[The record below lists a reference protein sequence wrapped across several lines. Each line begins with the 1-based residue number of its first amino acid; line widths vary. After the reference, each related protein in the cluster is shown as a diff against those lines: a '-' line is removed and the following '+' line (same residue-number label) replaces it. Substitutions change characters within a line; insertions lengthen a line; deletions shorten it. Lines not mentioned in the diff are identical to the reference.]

1 MASPVRFFWRKAG
14 DCMKYQRNPEAPKAL
29 RLTAG
34 SDRTLAGAGEA
45 VRLWGLAENT
55 GDTAL
60 PGFRLR
66 LCLPEELTGTGG
78 DGERPLCGL
87 APGERAMVWRTVSGQ
102 PGGPLPVSL
111 TAEGEGWSASSEPL
125 QLWLTDRSCCR
136 KAAGC
141 TMEEALAARGLS
153 GLFGL
158 SELETALLLEYL
170 SRKRP
175 CEGEPWAL

>member
-14 DCMKYQRNPEAPKAL
+14 DCMKYQRNPEAPEAL

-55 GDTAL
+55 GNTAL

-87 APGERAMVWRTVSGQ
+87 APGERAMVWRTVSGH

-125 QLWLTDRSCCR
+125 QLWLTDRSCCHDGGGPCR
-136 KAAGC
+136 PGPVRPLWPQRAGDGAAAGV
-141 TMEEALAARGLS
+141 S
-153 GLFGL
+153 QP
-158 SELETALLLEYL
+158 ETAL
-170 SRKRP
+170 
-175 CEGEPWAL
+175 

>member
-55 GDTAL
+55 GNTAL

-66 LCLPEELTGTGG
+66 LCLPAATG
-78 DGERPLCGL
+78 
-87 APGERAMVWRTVSGQ
+87 S
-102 PGGPLPVSL
+102 
-111 TAEGEGWSASSEPL
+111 
-125 QLWLTDRSCCR
+125 DRS
-136 KAAGC
+136 AGWP
-141 TMEEALAARGLS
+141 RGNGPWCGAPS
-153 GLFGL
+153 PGIRAGP
-158 SELETALLLEYL
+158 
-170 SRKRP
+170 SRSR
-175 CEGEPWAL
+175 

>member
-1 MASPVRFFWRKAG
+1 MKYRRKA
-14 DCMKYQRNPEAPKAL
+14 PASL

-66 LCLPEELTGTGG
+66 LCLPEGLTAAEGE
-78 DGERPLCGL
+78 GERLLCGL
-87 APGERAMVWRTVSGQ
+87 APGERALVWRTVSGQ

-111 TAEGEGWSASSEPL
+111 AADGPGWSAGSEPL

-136 KAAGC
+136 RAAGC
-141 TMEEALAARGLS
+141 TMEEALAARGLD

-170 SRKRP
+170 SQKRP
-175 CEGEPWAL
+175 GAGEPWAL

>member
-87 APGERAMVWRTVSGQ
+87 RAAP
-102 PGGPLPVSL
+102 
-111 TAEGEGWSASSEPL
+111 
-125 QLWLTDRSCCR
+125 
-136 KAAGC
+136 
-141 TMEEALAARGLS
+141 AR
-153 GLFGL
+153 
-158 SELETALLLEYL
+158 
-170 SRKRP
+170 
-175 CEGEPWAL
+175 